1 MSSID
6 KSVESVGRVGVLGGT
21 FDPIHVGHLS
31 AAAAAIECARLDRV
45 VFMPTGQPPHRPAA
59 AASPEHRLEMT
70 RLATAGD
77 VRFAVSDIEL
87 RRPGVSFTSD
97 TLREL
102 HALDPDRELFLIL
115 GWDAARQFSTWHRPE
130 GVRELATIVVVARP
144 GSASPQQADL
154 EAAGLGGDRVILCL
168 ERTPDVSASAIRD
181 DIKNGRSIEG
191 MVPPAV
197 ERYIATHHLYAE

>member
-1 MSSID
+1 MSSKD
-6 KSVESVGRVGVLGGT
+6 GRTGVFGGT
-21 FDPIHVGHLS
+21 FDPVHVGHLA

-45 VFMPTGQPPHRPAA
+45 IFMPSGQPPHRPSA

-77 VRFAVSDIEL
+77 PRFAVSDIEL
-87 RRPGVSFTSD
+87 RRPGVSYTSD
-97 TLREL
+97 TIREL
-102 HALDPDRELFLIL
+102 HALHPGAELFLIL

-144 GSASPQQADL
+144 GSSSPQPADL
-154 EAAGLGGDRVILCL
+154 EASGLGGDGVILCM
-168 ERTPDVSASAIRD
+168 ERTPNVSASGIRD
-181 DIKNGRSIEG
+181 DIESGRSIAG
-191 MVPPAV
+191 RVAPAV